1 MTDRPDLL
9 PAGLPRRL
17 GAMLYDTLLVLAL
30 AMLTLYP
37 LMIMTDGNLPR
48 PAVQSLVFVETF
60 AFFAFFWTRRGQTAG
75 MLAWRL
81 RVQSLDGH
89 GLTLRQALLRFI
101 GATLSFATLGIGY
114 LWMLIDPGR
123 RTWPD
128 MLSATEVFLVRAK
141 SDPASQRHRKK
152 DTA

>member
-1 MTDRPDLL
+1 MNDRPDLL

-17 GAMLYDTLLVLAL
+17 GAMLYDSLLVTAL

-37 LMIMTDGNLPR
+37 LIIITDGNLPR

-75 MLAWRL
+75 MVAWRL
-81 RVQSLDGH
+81 RVQSLDGR

-101 GATLSFATLGIGY
+101 GAILAFSALGIGY
-114 LWMLIDPGR
+114 LWMLFDPGR

-128 MLSATEVFLVRAK
+128 MLSGTEVFHVRAAK
-141 SDPASQRHRKK
+141 NGAAQRNR
-152 DTA
+152 

>member
-9 PAGLPRRL
+9 PAGLLRRL
-17 GAMLYDTLLVLAL
+17 AAMLYDTLLVLAL
-30 AMLTLYP
+30 AMLSLYP
-37 LMIMTDGNLPR
+37 LMIVTEGNLSR

-81 RVQSLDGH
+81 RVQSLDGS
-89 GLTLRQALLRFI
+89 GVTLRQALLRFI
-101 GATLSFATLGIGY
+101 GATLAFATLGIGH

-123 RTWPD
+123 RTWSD
-128 MLSATEVFLVRAK
+128 MLSGTEVFHVRAE
-141 SDPASQRHRKK
+141 
-152 DTA
+152 

>member
-1 MTDRPDLL
+1 
-9 PAGLPRRL
+9 
-17 GAMLYDTLLVLAL
+17 MLYDTLLVLAL

-37 LMIMTDGNLPR
+37 LIIITEGNLPR

-81 RVQSLDGH
+81 RVQSLDGS

-128 MLSATEVFLVRAK
+128 MLSGTEVFHVRP
-141 SDPASQRHRKK
+141 DG
-152 DTA
+152 DTTMRRNSRG

>member
-1 MTDRPDLL
+1 MTEGPDLL

-81 RVQSLDGH
+81 RVQSLDGR

-101 GATLSFATLGIGY
+101 GATLSFASLGIGY
-114 LWMLIDPGR
+114 LWMLIDPGQ

-128 MLSATEVFLVRAK
+128 MLSGTEVFHVRAK
-141 SDPASQRHRKK
+141 SDLASQRHRKK
-152 DTA
+152 DTG

>member
-1 MTDRPDLL
+1 MTDPPELL
-9 PAGLPRRL
+9 PASLPRRL
-17 GAMLYDTLLVLAL
+17 GAMLYDTLLVFAL

-37 LMIMTDGNLPR
+37 LMIVTDGSLPR

-81 RVQSLDGH
+81 RVQSLDGR

-101 GATLSFATLGIGY
+101 GAALAFATFGIGY

-123 RTWPD
+123 RTWSD
-128 MLSATEVFLVRAK
+128 MLSRTEVFHEVAPKRVATK
-141 SDPASQRHRKK
+141 
-152 DTA
+152 